1 MIPVVFIN
9 AIRENN
15 PDTDKEYAMDLKA
28 LLTLNNADKLFA
40 NPKRIALLKQIRI
53 TGSIS
58 QGAKQAGI
66 SYKAAWDAVN
76 DMNLQAPQP
85 VISSE
90 KGGKGGGGAKLTEF
104 GERLLKLYEL
114 MDQMQDMVLKAL
126 LDAAVPMDNLLDLMA
141 HFSLKT
147 SARNQ
152 LAGEV
157 IALKDD
163 SLNDNVRVKLAGGQ
177 EIDAAITHA
186 STDKLGLHIGKKV
199 LLLFKAP
206 AVSIHSLQQPLSS
219 GNRLKGQLLQIKRDT
234 QRSEITLDIGGND
247 RLYASVCNDSIEGL
261 PLALGDHLQACFEPG
276 QTLIACVK

>member
-1 MIPVVFIN
+1 
-9 AIRENN
+9 
-15 PDTDKEYAMDLKA
+15 MDLKA

-85 VISSE
+85 VVSSE

-199 LLLFKAP
+199 LLLFKLPPSASTRCNNPSAVATASKVSYCKSNAIPSAAKLPWISAATTASMPRYATTALRACHWLWAIICRP
-206 AVSIHSLQQPLSS
+206 ASS
-219 GNRLKGQLLQIKRDT
+219 RGR
-234 QRSEITLDIGGND
+234 
-247 RLYASVCNDSIEGL
+247 
-261 PLALGDHLQACFEPG
+261 P
-276 QTLIACVK
+276 

>member
-1 MIPVVFIN
+1 
-9 AIRENN
+9 
-15 PDTDKEYAMDLKA
+15 MDLKA

-85 VISSE
+85 VVSSE

-219 GNRLKGQLLQIKRDT
+219 GNRLKGQLLQIKRDP

-261 PLALGDHLQACFEPG
+261 PLTLGDHLQASFEPG
-276 QTLIACVK
+276 QTLIACLK

>member
-1 MIPVVFIN
+1 VIPVVFIN

-276 QTLIACVK
+276 QTLIACVS

>member
-1 MIPVVFIN
+1 MVFIRT
-9 AIRENN
+9 IRENN